1 MHFIIPRSVLIR
13 MRNVS
18 DKRCRE
24 YQNTFYVP

>member
-1 MHFIIPRSVLIR
+1 LTISRAVLLR

-24 YQNTFYVP
+24 KRNTFYIQ